1 MNPNDYYRLKS
12 AEIKEA
18 DIRLVAAVM
27 SEHVGEENAVRM
39 EKLVARCGLGE
50 RQVRDILEVLVK
62 DYKWPIGA
70 HAGKAGRWIIANEQ
84 ERWRVANELLSRENE
99 LRARRRI
106 IELAH
111 LPAKL
116 ELDNQVPQMGL
127 FGGYFEVGNGK

>member
-18 DIRLVAAVM
+18 DIRLVAACM
-27 SEHVGEENAVRM
+27 SEHVGEENAVRL
-39 EKLVARCGLGE
+39 ETLVARCGLGE

-70 HAGKAGRWIIANEQ
+70 HAGKAGRFIITNDH
-84 ERWRVANELLSRENE
+84 ERWHVANELLSRENE

-106 IELAH
+106 IEQAH

-116 ELDNQVPQMGL
+116 ELDKQVPQLGL
-127 FGGYFEVGNGK
+127 F

>member
-1 MNPNDYYRLKS
+1 MKPNDYYRLKS

-70 HAGKAGRWIIANEQ
+70 HAGKAGRWIIENEQ
-84 ERWRVANELLSRENE
+84 ERWHVANELLSRENE
-99 LRARRRI
+99 LRARRKV
-106 IELAH
+106 IEQAH

-116 ELDNQVPQMGL
+116 ELDKQVPQLGL
-127 FGGYFEVGNGK
+127 F

>member
-1 MNPNDYYRLKS
+1 MNPTDFYRMKS
-12 AEIKEA
+12 SEIQEA

-84 ERWRVANELLSRENE
+84 ERWHVANELLSRENE
-99 LRARRRI
+99 LRARRKV
-106 IELAH
+106 IEQAH
-111 LPAKL
+111 IPAKL
-116 ELDNQVPQMGL
+116 ELDNQVPQLKL
-127 FGGYFEVGNGK
+127 FR

>member
-62 DYKWPIGA
+62 GYKWPIGA
-70 HAGKAGRWIIANEQ
+70 HAGKAGRWIIENEQ
-84 ERWRVANELLSRENE
+84 ERWHVANELLSRENE
-99 LRARRRI
+99 LRARRKV
-106 IELAH
+106 IEQAH
-111 LPAKL
+111 IPARL
-116 ELDNQVPQMGL
+116 ELDKQVPQMEL
-127 FGGYFEVGNGK
+127 F

>member
-70 HAGKAGRWIIANEQ
+70 HAGKAGRWIIENEQ
-84 ERWRVANELLSRENE
+84 ERWHVANELLSRENTTRKRRMMVE
-99 LRARRRI
+99 RAK
-106 IELAH
+106 

-116 ELDNQVPQMGL
+116 ELDRAPQIGL
-127 FGGYFEVGNGK
+127 F

>member
-1 MNPNDYYRLKS
+1 MKPNDYYRLKS

-70 HAGKAGRWIIANEQ
+70 HAGKAGTVMRWHTRKSCN
-84 ERWRVANELLSRENE
+84 LGLRE
-99 LRARRRI
+99 
-106 IELAH
+106 H
-111 LPAKL
+111 PA
-116 ELDNQVPQMGL
+116 
-127 FGGYFEVGNGK
+127 

>member
-18 DIRLVAAVM
+18 DIRLVAAGM

-70 HAGKAGRWIIANEQ
+70 HAGKAGRLDIATSRNAGT
-84 ERWRVANELLSRENE
+84 WRTVIEPRE
-99 LRARRRI
+99 
-106 IELAH
+106 
-111 LPAKL
+111 
-116 ELDNQVPQMGL
+116 
-127 FGGYFEVGNGK
+127 

>member
-12 AEIKEA
+12 AEITEA

-27 SEHVGEENAVRM
+27 SEHVGEENAVRL
-39 EKLVARCGLGE
+39 EALVARCGLGE

-62 DYKWPIGA
+62 DHGWPIGA

-84 ERWRVANELLSRENE
+84 ERWHVANELLSRENE

-106 IELAH
+106 IEQAH
-111 LPAKL
+111 LPTKL
-116 ELDNQVPQMGL
+116 ELDNQAPQLKL
-127 FGGYFEVGNGK
+127 FR

>member
-18 DIRLVAAVM
+18 DIRLVASVM
-27 SEHVGEENAVRM
+27 SEHVGQENAVRM

-70 HAGKAGRWIIANEQ
+70 HAGKAGRWIIENEQ
-84 ERWRVANELLSRENE
+84 ERWHVATELLSRENE
-99 LRARRRI
+99 LRARRKV
-106 IELAH
+106 IEHAH
-111 LPAKL
+111 IPARL

-127 FGGYFEVGNGK
+127 FGS

>member
-18 DIRLVAAVM
+18 DIRLVAACM
-27 SEHVGEENAVRM
+27 SEHVGEGNAVRL
-39 EKLVARCGLGE
+39 ESLVARCGLGE

-70 HAGKAGRWIIANEQ
+70 HAGKAGRWIIETEE
-84 ERWRVANELLSRENE
+84 ERWHVANELLSRENE

-106 IELAH
+106 IEQAH
-111 LPAKL
+111 LPTKL
-116 ELDNQVPQMGL
+116 ELENKAPQMGL
-127 FGGYFEVGNGK
+127 F